1 MKKQRGLV
9 SLPLEFIIVGI
20 ALVGLSGWVLIEKN
34 KLLKAEANLTT
45 YKAELELQTINN
57 EKLSDAVDQG
67 NKSLNRFIEMMESA
81 NASLD
86 ELDEK
91 YLQSSVKNEKLNS
104 EVNSLRAGELNRAIE
119 DPFNTGN
126 SSNERISNSVFTIFD
141 QTSREGEV
149 TDNTETPT
157 AANTSKAK

>member
-1 MKKQRGLV
+1 MKKQEGLV
-9 SLPLEFIIVGI
+9 SLPLECIIVGI
-20 ALVGLSGWVLIEKN
+20 ALTGLSAWVLVEKN
-34 KLLKAEANLTT
+34 KLLKAEANLAT

-91 YLQSSVKNEKLNS
+91 YLKSSVKNEKLNS

-126 SSNERISNSVFTIFD
+126 SANQRISNSVLSIFD
-141 QTSREGEV
+141 KTSGDSEV
-149 TDNTETPT
+149 TDNTETS
-157 AANTSKAK
+157 AATNTK